1 MFGNVWSKNKKMVQA
16 TEPKTVIIYQ
26 DDKGKELFTEWLDGL
41 RDQRGRRFILRR
53 IGKLEQGLY
62 GDCRPVGEGVSELRI
77 FFGPG
82 YRVYFGEEA
91 GHMVILLCGGD
102 KDSQDRDIQ
111 AAKAYWKEYKD
122 HG

>member
-91 GHMVILLCGGD
+91 GHMVILLCGGN